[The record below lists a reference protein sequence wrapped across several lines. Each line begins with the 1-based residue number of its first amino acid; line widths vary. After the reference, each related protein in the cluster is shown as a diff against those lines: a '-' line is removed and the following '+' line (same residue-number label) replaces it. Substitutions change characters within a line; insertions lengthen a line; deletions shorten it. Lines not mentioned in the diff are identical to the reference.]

1 MKKIIDI
8 GEISLKEK
16 IALGIVCI
24 ILLSIGTSI
33 ISNIGKKDN
42 NIDYKNFNIDDI
54 LVYSTE
60 TKTREE
66 YWILSDII
74 YSFLS
79 SYNKEIGSNGILN
92 SEQGSIYTRE
102 SYYKVLSSSYRKYLS
117 KSKYMDLSKTM
128 MEKFIS
134 YKDNKKQIKTEN
146 LIEKIYILDDFKY
159 EKNMYLCKLK
169 PEKSDVTSY
178 IGIQLLENNSYN
190 IFYIY

>member
-8 GEISLKEK
+8 NKFTLKEK
-16 IALGIVCI
+16 IALGIICI

-33 ISNIGKKDN
+33 ISNIGKEDN

-66 YWILSDII
+66 YWILNDII

-79 SYNKEIGSNGILN
+79 SYNKEISPNGILN
-92 SEQGSIYTRE
+92 IEQSSVYTRE
-102 SYYKVLSSSYRKYLS
+102 SYYKVLSNSYRKYLS

-134 YKDNKKQIKTEN
+134 YKENKKQIKTEN
-146 LIEKIYILDDFKY
+146 LIEKIFILDDFKY
-159 EKNMYLCKLK
+159 GQNMYLCKLNT
-169 PEKSDVTSY
+169 ERENTTSY
-178 IGIQLLENNSYN
+178 IGIKLLENNSYS